1 MPERTLD
8 LGHVRFVT
16 ALSLMH
22 NNNVFAS
29 NSSAHRCTAKVHRLG
44 QPDLH
49 CFYDF
54 VHSAANCAG
63 ADHADAEGADGALED
78 GGRHGEL
85 KEREC

>member
-1 MPERTLD
+1 MGVLFLLPC
-8 LGHVRFVT
+8 GWFVG
-16 ALSLMH
+16 AAAEAIH
-22 NNNVFAS
+22 
-29 NSSAHRCTAKVHRLG
+29 
-44 QPDLH
+44 D
-49 CFYDF
+49 DF